1 MIESLAA
8 AFSLV
13 LDWQNFFWSL
23 FGVTFGIIMGAVPGL
38 SDNMAIVL
46 LLPFTYY
53 LGPIPGIAMLM
64 GLSKGSNFGGSIPAI
79 LFNIPGTPQAMITTF
94 DGYPLAQQGK
104 SGKALKT
111 ALFASVTADTA
122 SDLVL
127 IFLAA
132 PVAALA
138 LHIGPPEYSMILL
151 FSLVIISLAAS
162 GDPCRGLIA
171 TGLGLL
177 LSAVGCDPENGTPR
191 LDFGF
196 VELSDGISIMAL
208 AIGLLAFSE
217 VIIQAEN
224 LYAERRSGRKQGPVV
239 LSEAGSDGDRLTPE
253 EMRRCVPTIARSTL
267 IGSLIGIVPGI
278 GTTVGAYLSY
288 LWSKKKSDHPELFG
302 KGAIEG
308 IAASEAGN
316 NAVNGPNLVPLLTL
330 GIPGNLAAA
339 LILGGFMI
347 KGLVPGPPFLD
358 SNAPMPYALF
368 IVLILSNIYTAVVG
382 GAFIRFV
389 RRLTAIPKAALH
401 ACVPVFCVLGAYVS
415 SGSMFN
421 VWVMLVF
428 GCVGYVLRRLR
439 ISLPTM
445 IVAFFL
451 GSLLEHK
458 LRQSLIIAR
467 GDWTIFV
474 TRPIASVAYC
484 LTAAA
489 VLYYVWKH
497 TAGRRPSAEETE

>member
-1 MIESLAA
+1 MFDQLMEALNM
-8 AFSLV
+8 V
-13 LDWQNFFWSL
+13 LQWQNFFWAL
-23 FGVTFGIIMGAVPGL
+23 FGVTFGIIMGAIPGL

-64 GLSKGSNFGGSIPAI
+64 GLSKGANFGGSIPAI

-94 DGYPLAQQGK
+94 DGYPLAKSGK

-132 PVAALA
+132 PVASVALR
-138 LHIGPPEYSMILL
+138 IGPPEYSMILL

-162 GDPCRGLIA
+162 GSPCRGLIA
-171 TGLGLL
+171 TCLGLL
-177 LSAVGCDPENGTPR
+177 LSTVGCDPEMGTPR
-191 LDFGF
+191 FNFGF
-196 VELSDGISIMAL
+196 IELAEGIGIMPM

-217 VIIQAEN
+217 VLLQAESW
-224 LYAERRSGRKQGPVV
+224 YRDRRSGKKLEEVR
-239 LSEAGSDGDRLTPE
+239 LSTRGTDADRLTPA
-253 EMRRCVPTIARSTL
+253 EMKQCLPTIARSTL
-267 IGSLIGIVPGI
+267 IGSFVGIVPGI

-288 LWSKKKSDHPELFG
+288 IWSKKKSKHPEMFG
-302 KGAIEG
+302 KGALEG

-316 NAVNGPNLVPLLTL
+316 NAVNGPNLVPLVTL

-347 KGLVPGPPFLD
+347 KGLIPGPQFME
-358 SNAPMPYALF
+358 SNAPLLYALF
-368 IVLILSNIYTAVVG
+368 IVLLISNLYTFVVG
-382 GAFIRFV
+382 GAFIRCARKLV
-389 RRLTAIPKAALH
+389 SIPKPVLFSV
-401 ACVPVFCVLGAYVS
+401 VPMFCLIGSYVNNS
-415 SGSMFN
+415 SLFDI
-421 VWVMLVF
+421 WLMLVF
-428 GCVGYVLRRLR
+428 GVLGYALTKLR

-458 LRQSLIIAR
+458 MRQSLLISR
-467 GDWTIFV
+467 GDWTVFLD
-474 TRPIASVAYC
+474 RHIACAFLLLTVAII
-484 LTAAA
+484 L
-489 VLYYVWKH
+489 LYIVRHGFGQKKQ
-497 TAGRRPSAEETE
+497 A